1 MVMSHVIQAFWLLPL
16 VGAVRAAREAVR
28 QELDTERPRL
38 QVMKLNSLQPHVS
51 LVALKV
57 L

>member
-1 MVMSHVIQAFWLLPL
+1 MYSHVIQAFWLLPL